1 MPFHLDFPGVFWK
14 LSESQNFQAEEFTP
28 AVSLDTVS
36 EGDTA
41 SFFRICWISAQWN
54 IEIT

>member
-28 AVSLDTVS
+28 VSLDTVS